1 MLLAETLAAAEFARA
16 ARAQR
21 TDAAAVT
28 AVNTALHCRAYN
40 VIAKTRGQLHAVF
53 IITEYAAGGD
63 LLKLLLRPDTP
74 LGWKVKAATMYTAA
88 LMILILMHSVVMYSY
103 YSR

>member
-1 MLLAETLAAAEFARA
+1 
-16 ARAQR
+16 
-21 TDAAAVT
+21 
-28 AVNTALHCRAYN
+28 

-74 LGWKVKAATMYTAA
+74 LGWKVQYLLLLLLLLLHSTTDTVRVHTTATSNTSAQ
-88 LMILILMHSVVMYSY
+88 S
-103 YSR
+103 